1 MSASQ
6 TTTDHKKIKKWA
18 EERQGKPAVVKGTE
32 ENKDG
37 AGLLRIN
44 FPGYAEENLK
54 DISWDEFF
62 DTFDKRKL
70 AFLYQDE
77 IDGNK
82 SRFFKLVDRQN

>member
-1 MSASQ
+1 MSASK
-6 TTTDHKKIKKWA
+6 TTTDHNEIKKWA
-18 EERQGKPAVVKGTE
+18 EERQGKPALVRGTE
-32 ENKDG
+32 DNQDG

-62 DTFDKRKL
+62 ETFDSKNL

-77 IDGNK
+77 VEGEK
-82 SRFFKLVDRQN
+82 SRFFKLVNKEE